1 MIIDDYKTKQNT
13 KVSYWLTEFCEP
25 IQEQVLPDL
34 TNNAIVW
41 QHKCIVWGYRTYKSM
56 S

>member
-1 MIIDDYKTKQNT
+1 MIIDDYKTKQKR
-13 KVSYWLTEFCEP
+13 KVSYWLTEFREP
-25 IQEQVLPDL
+25 IQAQVLPDH

-41 QHKCIVWGYRTYKSM
+41 QHKYIVWGYRTYKSM